1 MIHLFDES
9 LNFNTPGLRHSVF
22 VICVATLF
30 SSCLIPFCIHFYSLF
45 KLMSYSTPEVGESP
59 PAYGTGNTEVN
70 VSNSWTTGAA
80 ASGVAMVTCRVCQAL
95 IDISGKRDQHVVKCG
110 QCHEAT
116 VSK

>member
-1 MIHLFDES
+1 MS
-9 LNFNTPGLRHSVF
+9 
-22 VICVATLF
+22 F
-30 SSCLIPFCIHFYSLF
+30 STS
-45 KLMSYSTPEVGESP
+45 EVGESP

-116 VSK
+116 VSKSYIST

>member
-1 MIHLFDES
+1 M
-9 LNFNTPGLRHSVF
+9 
-22 VICVATLF
+22 
-30 SSCLIPFCIHFYSLF
+30 SS
-45 KLMSYSTPEVGESP
+45 STSEVGESP

-116 VSK
+116 VSKSYISTCKALMLRFSCSPYEMLLQAKSM